1 MTTLKEHAEN
11 DFAGMDKDALFE
23 LCLANGLKPHMN
35 AGAEKLQ
42 GLLRDKVAKMSER
55 KLDQNLIKGL
65 TGFPW
70 KGLQKLVHIRRPE
83 GVKKNKKVHCAWNG
97 NPIAVPYDRPKAS
110 IPWPHFMI
118 LRGAQ
123 TGSVEIDGKK
133 IFESQPDFEV
143 TYASKHSIEDQGDDP
158 KSHSKFT
165 SVHEYLVSMWDVIEV
180 MSTREK
186 IMILSQITDGLITRS
201 YVDAKKWADEDVH
214 SHLCSLLGIEE

>member
-1 MTTLKEHAEN
+1 MTLKEVVEN
-11 DFAGMDKDALFE
+11 DFPGLDKDSLYE

-35 AGAEKLQ
+35 AGEEKLK
-42 GLLRDKVAKMSER
+42 GMLREEVARKAVR

-83 GVKKNKKVHCAWNG
+83 GAKKNKKVHCAWNG
-97 NPIAVPYDRPKAS
+97 YPIAVPYDRPKAS

-118 LRGAQ
+118 LRGAE
-123 TGSVEIDGKK
+123 TGTVEIDGKK
-133 IFESQPDFEV
+133 IFENQPDFEV
-143 TYASKHSIEDQGDDP
+143 VFASKHSVEDQGDDP
-158 KSHSKFT
+158 NSHSKFT
-165 SVHEYLVSMWDVIEV
+165 SVHEYLVSMWDVIEN

-201 YVDAKKWADEDVH
+201 YVDAKKWTDEDVH